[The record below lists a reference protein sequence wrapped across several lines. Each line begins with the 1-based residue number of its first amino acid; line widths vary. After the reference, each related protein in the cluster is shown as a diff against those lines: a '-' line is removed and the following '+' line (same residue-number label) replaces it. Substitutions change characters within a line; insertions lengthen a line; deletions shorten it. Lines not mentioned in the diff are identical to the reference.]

1 MTFVFFAVT
10 AVVCIFVGFMI
21 ATIQASQSLE
31 RMRAE
36 LDQSVSKAQIQSL
49 ERMRAELDQ
58 SVSKAQIRYA
68 LHASALPHTLSPHTL
83 SHSAAWNWALL
94 DIAKTLGIDD

>member
-36 LDQSVSKAQIQSL
+36 LDQSVSKAQI
-49 ERMRAELDQ
+49 
-58 SVSKAQIRYA
+58 RYA
-68 LHASALPHTLSPHTL
+68 LHASALPHTLS
-83 SHSAAWNWALL
+83 HSAAWNGALL
-94 DIAKTLGIDD
+94 DIAKRLGVDDAD